1 MTGLLSLARHGTWA
15 VAALGECAGT
25 IANLCS
31 HLSGIEEMSDG
42 GYWMGIGVWKLWGI
56 ARTLVRTL
64 PLKVDL
70 AGVEPR
76 KIHQE

>member
-1 MTGLLSLARHGTWA
+1 MTGLLSLARHGAWA
-15 VAALGECAGT
+15 VAVLGECAG
-25 IANLCS
+25 IAVKWCW
-31 HLSGIEEMSDG
+31 HLSGIEGMSDG
-42 GYWMGIGVWKLWGI
+42 GYWRGIGVWKLWGI
-56 ARTLVRTL
+56 ARMLVRTL